1 MVYVTPLTYETA
13 SPKAQAAFDDQIK
26 QHGRITNM
34 KKTLLHSVPAFE
46 ALMTWYP
53 LQREVAAL
61 IGERATNFYCYA
73 ISTTNEC
80 LICSMFFKKIL
91 DDLAIDFSTFAFTDE
106 ENDLI
111 AYGKTLVA
119 DAANIPPALVA
130 RLRSRYSTET
140 FVLLTAFGSMM
151 IATNL
156 INTALQVELDE
167 VLLPYTKRG

>member
-1 MVYVTPLTYETA
+1 MGYVTPLTYETA
-13 SPKAQAAFDDQIK
+13 SPQAQAAFDDQIK

-34 KKTLLHSVPAFE
+34 KKTLLHSVPAFD

-53 LQREVAAL
+53 LQKEVAAV

-73 ISTTNEC
+73 ISTTNDC

-91 DDLAIDFSTFAFTDE
+91 DDLAIDFSTFTFTAE

-111 AYGKTLVA
+111 AFGKALIT
-119 DAANIPPALVA
+119 DASAIPPALVA
-130 RLRSRYSTET
+130 RLRARYSTET

-156 INTALQVELDE
+156 INTALQVELDDI
-167 VLLPYTKRG
+167 LLPYTKRG